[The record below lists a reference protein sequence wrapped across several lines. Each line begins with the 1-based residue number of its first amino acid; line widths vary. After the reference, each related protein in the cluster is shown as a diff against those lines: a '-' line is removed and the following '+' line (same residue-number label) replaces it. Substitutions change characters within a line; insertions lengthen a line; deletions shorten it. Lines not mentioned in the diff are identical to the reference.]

1 MSIARVWSV
10 LAWLALGSLPA
21 SAADLTKI
29 DRTIAKEPTYKNKPK
44 YCLLVFGP
52 EAKFRVWLVIDGDT
66 LYVDRN
72 GNGDL
77 TEPGE
82 AVTRPPGGQFAAG
95 TITEPNGIQHTKLQ
109 LQVIQAGSFVI
120 AIRIEGK
127 RLECVQVEGP
137 CRGASPPGSRLFADH
152 PRDAPIVHF
161 NGPLTM
167 KVVYHEGVWDV
178 PARGE
183 RVVEVVAWL
192 GTPGLG
198 EGTFASINTAE
209 FSERPR
215 PTVEIEFPNKAPGG
229 KPLRVKDRL
238 APDP

>member
-1 MSIARVWSV
+1 MSSGTNVPCVNGAFPLSIARLCSV

-21 SAADLTKI
+21 SATDLTKI
-29 DRTIAKEPTYKNKPK
+29 DRTIAKEPAYKNKPK

-82 AVTRPPGGQFAAG
+82 AVTRPPEGGFQAG

-109 LQVIQAGSFVI
+109 LQVIHTGSFAI

-127 RLECVQVEGP
+127 RLQCVQVEAP
-137 CRGASPPGSRLFADH
+137 CPRASPPGSRLFADR
-152 PRDAPIVHF
+152 PGAAPIVHF
-161 NGPLTM
+161 DGPLTM
-167 KVVYHEGVWDV
+167 KLVYHEGVWD
-178 PARGE
+178 
-183 RVVEVVAWL
+183 
-192 GTPGLG
+192 
-198 EGTFASINTAE
+198 
-209 FSERPR
+209 
-215 PTVEIEFPNKAPGG
+215 
-229 KPLRVKDRL
+229 
-238 APDP
+238 